1 MLLEVNNIVV
11 YYGKALA
18 LKGVSLGV
26 NEGEIV
32 ALIGANGAG
41 KTTTLRAIT
50 GMVKV
55 ASGKVIFKG
64 NDITNLPSY
73 KIALLGITHV
83 PEDRGLFPD
92 MTVMENLEMGA
103 YLRRDTDSIKEDLEY
118 VFSLFPRLKERKD
131 QLAGT
136 LSGGEQQMLALAKG
150 LMARPKLLLLD
161 EPSVGLAPYLVDQ
174 IFDAILEINKK
185 RGVTILIA
193 EQNAYMALQCSSR
206 AYVIENGTVALSGPS
221 KELMDNPYLKKSY
234 LGL

>member
-1 MLLEVNNIVV
+1 MLEVNNIVV